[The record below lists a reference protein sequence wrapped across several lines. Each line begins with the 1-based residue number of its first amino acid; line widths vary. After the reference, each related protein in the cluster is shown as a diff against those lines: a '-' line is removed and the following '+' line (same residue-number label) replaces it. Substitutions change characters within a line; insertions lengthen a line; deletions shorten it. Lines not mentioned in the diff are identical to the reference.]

1 LKTEIYIVKGTVVRL
16 YNPNA
21 ELAYMQQETAI
32 IEQINNLNKGKPD
45 LRNQELNLE
54 KDLNRTRLS

>member
-1 LKTEIYIVKGTVVRL
+1 MVVKGPCRL

-32 IEQINNLNKGKPD
+32 IEQINNLNKGKP
-45 LRNQELNLE
+45 RFKKSELNLE
-54 KDLNRTRLS
+54 KT